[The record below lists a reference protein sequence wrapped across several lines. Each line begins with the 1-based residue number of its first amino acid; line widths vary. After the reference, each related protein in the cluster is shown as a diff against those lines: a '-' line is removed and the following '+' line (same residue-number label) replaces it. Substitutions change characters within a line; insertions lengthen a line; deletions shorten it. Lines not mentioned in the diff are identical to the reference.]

1 MEKPHRHLLPTHP
14 TILRVIGLAW
24 LCATASV
31 PTPGL
36 AQSGLPQAVGL
47 AAPAPVALATLPDMT
62 TIAAR
67 LSPSVVNISVRGVRK
82 VSTATKTTPRDGDSS
97 NGSPDDMALREYLR
111 RFQQRFGE
119 LPSELNMPVRAEG
132 SGFIVRADGVIMT
145 NAHVISD
152 ADEVVVKL
160 SDRREFLAKVLGT
173 DKRTDI
179 AILKIE
185 AKDLPAVVLA
195 SSKPQRVGDWVMA
208 IGSPFGFESTVTAG
222 VISATR
228 RVLPGD
234 GTVPFIQTDAAINP
248 GNSGGPLINMQGE
261 VIGINSQIFSLSGGY
276 QGVSFAIPVDVAV
289 HVEQQILATGQVRH
303 AKIGVAV
310 QEVDQLLAQS
320 FGLSSP
326 RGALV
331 SEVVPGGAA
340 ERAGITVGDIML
352 TANGKAMDHAGD
364 FSVLVGQAL
373 PRDRLDLTVWRRSKE
388 VRLRLTMD
396 DFAEGLA
403 QSVVDSAGTPVN
415 RLGLALRLAKPDELG
430 IVGASSGLFVEKVS
444 GSAERAGVQVGDLLL
459 AINHENMHTVAQAKT
474 TADRSAGTVALLL
487 LRDGSRLFIPLRLAP
502 LPTV

>member
-1 MEKPHRHLLPTHP
+1 M
-14 TILRVIGLAW
+14 
-24 LCATASV
+24 
-31 PTPGL
+31 
-36 AQSGLPQAVGL
+36 
-47 AAPAPVALATLPDMT
+47 
-62 TIAAR
+62 
-67 LSPSVVNISVRGVRK
+67 
-82 VSTATKTTPRDGDSS
+82 
-97 NGSPDDMALREYLR
+97 
-111 RFQQRFGE
+111 
-119 LPSELNMPVRAEG
+119 
-132 SGFIVRADGVIMT
+132 
-145 NAHVISD
+145 
-152 ADEVVVKL
+152 
-160 SDRREFLAKVLGT
+160 
-173 DKRTDI
+173 
-179 AILKIE
+179 
-185 AKDLPAVVLA
+185 
-195 SSKPQRVGDWVMA
+195 
-208 IGSPFGFESTVTAG
+208 
-222 VISATR
+222 
-228 RVLPGD
+228 
-234 GTVPFIQTDAAINP
+234 PFIQTDAAINP